1 MKRLALAGF
10 AISVVLGGA
19 AKAAD
24 LRVPPIYQPAVPV
37 IAYYNWSACY
47 AGFDVG
53 GLWATTDWVDQIPGD
68 PAFGTDLG
76 SHTGSGAIGDVRGNC
91 SYQIGSFVIGLE
103 GAYGWSSAA
112 GSSVSALAGA
122 LTDEARISKLGS
134 ITGRVGYAWDRFLV
148 YGKGGGAS
156 VRRDYALA
164 FNGAGFATASETRGG
179 WTVGIGG
186 EYAFL
191 DWLTGFVE
199 LDYYRFGSGAST
211 FACTG
216 CGLPSPFVTLDTT
229 TSISVFKVGLNFTTP
244 DNWDSQ
250 RSRSVPRP

>member
-10 AISVVLGGA
+10 GISVVLGGA

-24 LRVPPIYQPAVPV
+24 LRVPLIYQPAVPV

-47 AGFDVG
+47 VGFDVG
-53 GLWATTDWVDQIPGD
+53 GLWTTTDWVDQIPGD

-112 GSSVSALAGA
+112 GSSVSALSGA
-122 LTDEARISKLGS
+122 LTDEARIRKLGS

-148 YGKGGGAS
+148 YAKGGGAS

-199 LDYYRFGSGAST
+199 FDYYRFGSGAST

-216 CGLPSPFVTLDTT
+216 CGLPSPFVTRDAT
-229 TSISVFKVGLNFTTP
+229 TSISVFKVGLNLLWGPGVGPFGPTY
-244 DNWDSQ
+244 
-250 RSRSVPRP
+250 